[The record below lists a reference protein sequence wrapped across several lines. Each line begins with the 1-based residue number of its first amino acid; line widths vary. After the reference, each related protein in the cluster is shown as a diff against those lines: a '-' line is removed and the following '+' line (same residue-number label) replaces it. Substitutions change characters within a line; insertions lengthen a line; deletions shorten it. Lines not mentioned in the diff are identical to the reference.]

1 VLATFS
7 SSYRCLLC
15 FANDLAKA
23 AVREKRDV
31 AHLMNDS
38 QYGAFVALAIAL
50 CLLPP
55 ALVAQAGERMEPP
68 ITVKPKPA
76 GVTPRTPDG
85 HPDFT
90 GV

>member
-1 VLATFS
+1 M
-7 SSYRCLLC
+7 
-15 FANDLAKA
+15 K
-23 AVREKRDV
+23 
-31 AHLMNDS
+31 DS
-38 QYGAFVALAIAL
+38 QYGAFVALTIAL

-68 ITVKPKPA
+68 ITVRPKPA